1 MGMQYSTVAEQDGDG
16 DGRCIA
22 DLRCQSS
29 QCRVLSLPPSLGS
42 TPLSLHTRGLL
53 V

>member
-1 MGMQYSTVAEQDGDG
+1 MQYSTVAEQDGVGDG

-29 QCRVLSLPPSLGS
+29 ECRVLSLPPSLGS